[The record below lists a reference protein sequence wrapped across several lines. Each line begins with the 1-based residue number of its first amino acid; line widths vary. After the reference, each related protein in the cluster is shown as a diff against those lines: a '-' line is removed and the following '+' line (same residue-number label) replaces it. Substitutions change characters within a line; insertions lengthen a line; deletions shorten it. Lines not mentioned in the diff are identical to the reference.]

1 MGSPMA
7 TTAIWYPVRIVAR
20 MIVLSAAVILA
31 ASAWPLYACGCGVY
45 LPRESDSGGVLQE
58 RAIIRWDGQTEEIW
72 MELDVVGQA
81 SEAAW
86 ILPVPAR
93 AEVKLGD
100 PELFHALYEWTR
112 PLVEERR
119 RFVMPGFGEATEG
132 AMVGARPVTVL
143 ERLNLG
149 PFDVSNLAASDA
161 GALAQWLAENGYAFP
176 SSLADVLQPYVEAG
190 WYYVA
195 VRLQTA
201 GTAKTLEGALNPLWV
216 TFPTDQIIYPMRA
229 TALAQTSL
237 PVTLYVVADHRVQ
250 KIGLFGSSRISFAGW
265 LDPADLPAASPLHAV
280 VDRRLF
286 LTKFEDIVNPEQV
299 ENDFVFIFAPQ
310 DTLYRDVTI
319 RYRDDYTL
327 FYALAC
333 GGPVIFGLLL
343 VAGVFHFRRQR
354 QPTPAIPE

>member
-1 MGSPMA
+1 MTSNWA
-7 TTAIWYPVRIVAR
+7 RIAIRIV
-20 MIVLSAAVILA
+20 VLGATVSAAVG
-31 ASAWPLYACGCGVY
+31 AWPLYACGCGVY

-86 ILPVPAR
+86 ILPAPAR

-100 PELFHALYEWTR
+100 PELFHLLYEWTR

-161 GALAQWLAENGYAFP
+161 GALADWLAENGYTFP
-176 SSLADVLQPYVEAG
+176 PNLADVLQPYVEAG

-201 GTAKTLEGALNPLWV
+201 GAEKPLEGALNPLWV
-216 TFPTDQIIYPMRA
+216 TFPTDQLIYPMRA
-229 TALAQTSL
+229 TALAPNSL
-237 PVTLYVVADHRVQ
+237 PVTLYVLTDHRVQ
-250 KIGLFGSSRISFAGW
+250 KIGLFGSTHISFAGW

-299 ENDFVFIFAPQ
+299 DDDFVFIFAPH
-310 DTLYRDVTI
+310 DTLYRDVI
-319 RYRDDYTL
+319 VRYRDDYTL

-333 GGPVIFGLLL
+333 GGPVFFGLLL
-343 VAGVFHFRRQR
+343 VAGVFHYRRNR
-354 QPTPAIPE
+354 GPKPAVTE